1 MAKPSDQSKYPMSIA
16 DQIYIDQVITA
27 MSPEYKRRVLK
38 NIEPD
43 LIIEET
49 QRRLHEYMEKANEIL
64 QVEARYRNKGWDLI
78 TLWSMLKAYE
88 KAVKIPK

>member
-88 KAVKIPK
+88 AAVKIPK